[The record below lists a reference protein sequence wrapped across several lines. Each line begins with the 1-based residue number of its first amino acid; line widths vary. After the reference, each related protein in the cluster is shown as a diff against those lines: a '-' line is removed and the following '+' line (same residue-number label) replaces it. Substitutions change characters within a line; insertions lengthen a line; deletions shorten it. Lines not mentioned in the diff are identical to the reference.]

1 MRTWNDRDTIY
12 SPAWM
17 HETVRSACAHTT
29 SGATTDAHAADA
41 PLPAA
46 EPGPRRGIGM
56 PVPAINPISAGPCA
70 FFRYAGPEHIQQGN
84 SMSAFSPSIEQRGS
98 DRAKWYA
105 LAITCAALFMAILD
119 NLIVNV
125 ALPTIS
131 DDFKATTSQ
140 LQWIMSAYVL
150 VFASIQ
156 ITAGGLGDRFGRK
169 RFFIFGLAVF
179 TATSAM
185 AAFVPSTG
193 WLITAR
199 ALQGV
204 GAAFIMP
211 LSLSIIT
218 AAFPPAE
225 RGKAIGIWSAIS
237 MSGIAIG
244 PIIGGIIIDAWSW
257 HWIFLINVPIGIAAI
272 IAARM
277 VLEESQDRTGDA
289 ATDIPGT
296 VTVTAAI
303 ASLTWGLI
311 EAGERG
317 WGDSWI
323 VASLVAAAVLLV
335 VFVVIELRTENPM
348 VPMRFFASRNF
359 TGANLVAVAT
369 SFLISG
375 LAFAM
380 TMYYQNVHGFSAV
393 KTGFTMLPTVAP
405 MVVIGAA
412 SGALAARFGARAMI
426 TAGMM
431 IAAGGIYLLSRVGP
445 ATPFLDLVP
454 ALVIFGIGNGLVFA
468 PMMTTLM
475 NSVETERAGV
485 ASAVNGAI
493 RETGFAFGI
502 ALLGTIMNQAY
513 RSNLHDSAQF
523 TALRDTNDPQLAPIQ
538 PILHVIARG
547 VNYGGRVIEN
557 TSVFPGLPASIT
569 EPIRI
574 ASSKAFVAGME
585 QAFIISS
592 SAMVIAGI
600 IGWLLIRNDAPV
612 AAHRT
617 EPELDQTYAP
627 GHSGAD

>member
-1 MRTWNDRDTIY
+1 MEFSRFRMIDQ
-12 SPAWM
+12 
-17 HETVRSACAHTT
+17 
-29 SGATTDAHAADA
+29 AD
-41 PLPAA
+41 
-46 EPGPRRGIGM
+46 PRAR
-56 PVPAINPISAGPCA
+56 
-70 FFRYAGPEHIQQGN
+70 
-84 SMSAFSPSIEQRGS
+84 
-98 DRAKWYA
+98 WYA
-105 LAITCAALFMAILD
+105 LAITCIALFMAILD

-131 DDFKATTSQ
+131 DDLKPTTAQ

-150 VFASIQ
+150 VFASLQ
-156 ITAGGLGDRFGRK
+156 ITAGGLGDRLGRK
-169 RFFIFGLAVF
+169 RFFIIGVVIF

-193 WLITAR
+193 WLIIAR
-199 ALQGV
+199 AAQGI

-257 HWIFLINVPIGIAAI
+257 HWIFLINVPIGIITI
-272 IAARM
+272 IGAQI
-277 VLEESQDRTGDA
+277 VLEETRDRSGHA

-296 VTVTAAI
+296 ITVTAAI

-317 WGDSWI
+317 WTDQWI
-323 VASLVAAAVLLV
+323 VAALSASAVLLAA
-335 VFVVIELRTENPM
+335 FVVIETRTENPM
-348 VPMRFFASRNF
+348 VPMRFFKSRNF

-375 LAFAM
+375 LAFAL
-380 TMYYQNVHGFSAV
+380 TMYYQNVHGFSAIR
-393 KTGFTMLPTVAP
+393 TGFTMLPSVIP
-405 MVVIGAA
+405 MVIIGAA
-412 SGALAARFGARAMI
+412 SGALVTRLGARHMI
-426 TAGMM
+426 TAGMI
-431 IAAGGIYLLSRVGP
+431 IAAIGIYLLSRVGVS
-445 ATPFLDLVP
+445 TPFMNLVP

-468 PMMTTLM
+468 PMMTALM
-475 NSVETERAGV
+475 NSVETDKAGV

-502 ALLGTIMNQAY
+502 ALLGTIMNQRY
-513 RSNLHDSAQF
+513 RSDLSGSAEF
-523 TALRDTNDPQLAPIQ
+523 NALRDTSNPQLAPLQ
-538 PILHVIARG
+538 PALDLIGRG
-547 VNYGGRVIEN
+547 VNFGGRVIQN
-557 TSVFPGLPASIT
+557 DRIFPGLPDSIT

-574 ASSKAFVAGME
+574 ASSRAFVSGME

-592 SAMVIAGI
+592 TATVIAAVVA
-600 IGWLLIRNDAPV
+600 WMLIRDEPIAVESASTSTERQEARARFAP
-612 AAHRT
+612 
-617 EPELDQTYAP
+617 EP
-627 GHSGAD
+627 SSAD